1 MKETKMKEIP
11 DLKSILKS
19 GKITNEIDLE
29 RALILDRKL
38 RLLLKEHPELI
49 ESRIELRLIIK
60 SYETA
65 HWSEASEISE
75 SRIKESDTAEFIAY
89 QERIFLEKRKII
101 IKENLN
107 KLKITQQQ
115 LGKLLGHG
123 KTYISELMNGI
134 SPFTM
139 RDLIILHKLFQ
150 ISLDDLI
157 PTIISQK
164 DRVKIKNSISEINN
178 PALKFE
184 KDDLISV

>member
-1 MKETKMKEIP
+1 
-11 DLKSILKS
+11 
-19 GKITNEIDLE
+19 
-29 RALILDRKL
+29 
-38 RLLLKEHPELI
+38 
-49 ESRIELRLIIK
+49 
-60 SYETA
+60 
-65 HWSEASEISE
+65 
-75 SRIKESDTAEFIAY
+75 
-89 QERIFLEKRKII
+89 
-101 IKENLN
+101 LN

-164 DRVKIKNSISEINN
+164 DRVKIKNSIIEINN